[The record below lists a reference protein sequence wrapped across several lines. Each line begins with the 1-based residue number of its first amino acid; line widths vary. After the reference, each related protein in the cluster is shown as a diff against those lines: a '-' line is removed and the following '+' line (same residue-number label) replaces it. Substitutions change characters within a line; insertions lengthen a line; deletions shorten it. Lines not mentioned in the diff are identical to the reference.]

1 MTRIMSENSRTCTD
15 ITTIEVEAPVQVSL
29 VRFGFYIKEKSYL
42 PTVAISLSVNSD
54 FPQWGQ

>member
-29 VRFGFYIKEKSYL
+29 VRFRFYIKEKAYL
-42 PTVAISLSVNSD
+42 PTVVISLSVNSD
-54 FPQWGQ
+54 FPQW

>member
-1 MTRIMSENSRTCTD
+1 MSENSRTCTD

-29 VRFGFYIKEKSYL
+29 VRFGFYIKEKAYL